1 MNWDFSAFII
11 FLLYRRNKVGCS
23 SSFREDRNEEMNSL
37 GVHDEDASM
46 NSDKPIGSLA
56 GKVIQ

>member
-1 MNWDFSAFII
+1 
-11 FLLYRRNKVGCS
+11 VGCS